1 MRSPPPSTTFA
12 TRTQSRTEDDA
23 VVGAGW
29 TVTVTLGGTSKWD
42 HAFPAFPE
50 ISTEFLI
57 DEQMRTQIFDMEM
70 TPRVSNSLSLPN
82 NTIEFKTP
90 QGKDVMVSIG
100 LPRSAEEMPACEM
113 VVRGRGY
120 ATVSPKDHEVWRR
133 LILSAYRL
141 YARHY
146 EVEAQHPSWWPSGYC
161 AADALDGRIVDCV
174 STVPPT
180 VPPPPLPPPPPPQ
193 H

>member
-1 MRSPPPSTTFA
+1 M
-12 TRTQSRTEDDA
+12 
-23 VVGAGW
+23 VGAGW

-57 DEQMRTQIFDMEM
+57 DEQMRTQIFDMKM

-90 QGKDVMVSIG
+90 SGEGRDDVYRQISFLSLSCTPG
-100 LPRSAEEMPACEM
+100 SPQRPGWGSPLFSPPSSKRE
-113 VVRGRGY
+113 RGRNCY
-120 ATVSPKDHEVWRR
+120 A
-133 LILSAYRL
+133 
-141 YARHY
+141 
-146 EVEAQHPSWWPSGYC
+146 
-161 AADALDGRIVDCV
+161 IVAVNVCELVD
-174 STVPPT
+174 
-180 VPPPPLPPPPPPQ
+180 PLNAKKSFFLLM